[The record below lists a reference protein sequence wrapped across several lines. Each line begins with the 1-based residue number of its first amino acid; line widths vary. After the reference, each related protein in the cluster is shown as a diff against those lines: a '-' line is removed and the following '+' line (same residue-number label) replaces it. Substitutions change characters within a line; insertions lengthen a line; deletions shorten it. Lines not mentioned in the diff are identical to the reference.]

1 MYEDKCIGGIQMK
14 LKRYIKVL
22 SYFIIFNVIMSFAFI
37 GADANSVKITTD
49 KEPLYTVEY
58 DGYDLTAR
66 RIRIAG
72 SNNIAYCLEINEK
85 YPSGQNFSANSNLS
99 ESIRNTIA
107 AGYPNRSV
115 AELNLDNENE
125 AYFATQIAIWSS
137 MEGYDVN
144 KIKGNN
150 SKIVDAI
157 KSIYNDGVNG
167 KYSSKIR
174 SKVYKTS
181 DESIQEIV
189 VVYTDDLV
197 SEEKAESIQTEY
209 APQEG

>member
-1 MYEDKCIGGIQMK
+1 
-14 LKRYIKVL
+14 
-22 SYFIIFNVIMSFAFI
+22 
-37 GADANSVKITTD
+37 
-49 KEPLYTVEY
+49 
-58 DGYDLTAR
+58 
-66 RIRIAG
+66 
-72 SNNIAYCLEINEK
+72 
-85 YPSGQNFSANSNLS
+85 
-99 ESIRNTIA
+99 
-107 AGYPNRSV
+107 
-115 AELNLDNENE
+115 
-125 AYFATQIAIWSS
+125 

-181 DESIQEIV
+181 DESIQEII

-197 SEEKAESIQTEY
+197 SEEKGESIQTEY